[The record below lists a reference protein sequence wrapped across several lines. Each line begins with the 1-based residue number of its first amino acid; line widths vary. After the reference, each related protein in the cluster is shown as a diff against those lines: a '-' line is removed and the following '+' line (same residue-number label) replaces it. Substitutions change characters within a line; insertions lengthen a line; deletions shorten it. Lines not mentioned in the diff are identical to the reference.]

1 MIEEAKFNATFT
13 MLSDLDQNR
22 ETLAEE
28 CMEDRSNDEPS
39 QFIMDLKAE
48 LKHKTT
54 SEIRIILLEEFFGQH
69 WHNFMSEGLA
79 QSLENFTIE
88 RVNTIEGDDDD
99 RVSKDLS
106 SFVRD
111 PQITLMERN
120 SHQRLT
126 NHEKLYIFKRYAKEG
141 VSVKDLWAEYWVSSA
156 TVSKVIKDFSN
167 NKIKWNCNK

>member
-1 MIEEAKFNATFT
+1 M

-28 CMEDRSNDEPS
+28 CIEDRSNDEPS
-39 QFIMDLKAE
+39 QFTMDLKAE
-48 LKHKTT
+48 LKQKTT
-54 SEIRIILLEEFFGQH
+54 SEIRIILLEELFGQH
-69 WHNFMSEGLA
+69 WHNIMPEGLD

-88 RVNTIEGDDDD
+88 QVNTIEDEDDDDD

-111 PQITLMERN
+111 PQITLMER
-120 SHQRLT
+120 SRHQRLT
-126 NHEKLYIFKRYAKEG
+126 NHEKFYIFKRYAKEG
-141 VSVKDLWAEYWVSSA
+141 ISIKDLWAEYWVSSA
-156 TVSKVIKDFSN
+156 TVRKVIKDFSN

>member
-1 MIEEAKFNATFT
+1 

-22 ETLAEE
+22 ETLTEE
-28 CMEDRSNDEPS
+28 CIEDRSNDEPS
-39 QFIMDLKAE
+39 QFTMDLKAE
-48 LKHKTT
+48 LKQKAT

-69 WHNFMSEGLA
+69 WHNIMSEGLA

-88 RVNTIEGDDDD
+88 QVNTIEDDDDD

-111 PQITLMERN
+111 LQITLMER
-120 SHQRLT
+120 SRHQRLT

-141 VSVKDLWAEYWVSSA
+141 ISIEDLWAEYLVSSA